1 VSTEEFTDGHIVGHI
16 IIDSALGLALA
27 DTRTPP
33 EQEKGGVSG
42 ALVGLP
48 LRPPESSGH
57 FSATLALH
65 APDSSATRDT
75 IEHRRALAATQN
87 YILAMERLG
96 IVTCVTFI
104 AFG

>member
-1 VSTEEFTDGHIVGHI
+1 VSTEEFTDGHIAGHI
-16 IIDSALGLALA
+16 TIDNDPGGLALA

-33 EQEKGGVSG
+33 QQEKGGVSG
-42 ALVGLP
+42 ALVRLP

-75 IEHRRALAATQN
+75 IEHRRALGATQN
-87 YILAMERLG
+87 YILAMEG
-96 IVTCVTFI
+96 FVS
-104 AFG
+104 